1 MARQSNPTTSFRVD
15 ISDLKRGIAEANR
28 QIRLANSE
36 FRAASDGTREW
47 ERSTDGLSAR
57 ITQFERVIAAEN
69 SKLESLREQ
78 HRRVVEA
85 EGEHSSA
92 AEELEIRINNQRA
105 AVTRAERS
113 LQDYSAALEE
123 TRNESNH
130 AESEMNDLSDSL
142 DDVDVSSEN
151 ASGGFTVL
159 KGALASLVADGIR
172 AGISALK
179 DLATESD
186 KAMTSFQAKTGASA
200 EEMERFNDEINDLY
214 KSNYG
219 ESIEDVA
226 DSMAQV
232 AQTSKEVDPSKIKE
246 LTESAITMRDTF
258 GFEVNET
265 MRAANMLMD
274 QFGISG
280 EEAFNLI
287 AQGAQNGL
295 DKNGDLLDSINEY
308 SVHYK
313 QLGFDGEEFFNSLMN
328 GAAAGTFSVDKLGD
342 AMKEFGI
349 RTKDTAESTSEGFE
363 LIGLDADEMR
373 AKFAAGGESAKEATQ
388 ETLNALFE
396 MDSAVAQ
403 NLAGV
408 DLFGTMW
415 EDLGIE
421 GVKALMDVTGEAD
434 RMKGTM
440 DEIKSIKYSDIGS
453 QFTEIGRIIKTD
465 FIQPLAETALPVI
478 KDGLTWVKDNMNDII
493 PVATAVGAAILTAF
507 ATTKI
512 VAFAG
517 FIAGLVA
524 KFKTATTVV
533 GGFKAVF
540 AALNITMTA
549 NPIGLI
555 VTAIAALVAA
565 FITLWNTSDTFRA
578 FWINLWESLK
588 STVSTVVDGIVLFF
602 TETIPNAFQAVT
614 DFFTNNWQQIL
625 KFLINPFGEGFKLLY
640 NNFEGFKATVDG
652 FVQAVIGFF
661 SNLPENIYNIIVS
674 VIAHIIAWGVY
685 LYQFATTKIPEF
697 IENVISFF
705 ATLPGRIW
713 TWLVNAHNKIVEW
726 GVNIV
731 TAGGQKSLEF
741 IDKVIEFFRTLP
753 EKIWEWLVESFNK
766 IVEWGSNMIAKGTEV
781 AADTVESITTI
792 FKDLPSSLMQIGKDL
807 VRGLWEGM
815 SSMTGW
821 VVDKVKGFG
830 EDVLNSA
837 RDIFGVH
844 SPATTTAEIGKYLD
858 EGLAVGMED
867 NANKVID
874 SFKNLVDGV
883 LSVGDSEVSLNGE
896 NIGAKLS
903 EEVASGISKKQ
914 SKAQEEAQ
922 KLGETILSAAQQ
934 KLDNFKV
941 YNDMTLKE
949 EMHFWDEI
957 RKQCAEGTQA
967 RIDADKKYLD
977 ARKAYE
983 NEISES
989 VKHVTDIMKSAEND
1003 RQKAYEDYD
1012 KKCNDARKKYEEDRT
1027 KLLETAEKDRAT
1039 LQSEYQ
1045 EKVKSAYEKYESDKA
1060 KLTEQY
1066 ENDVNKIISDKA
1078 AQRQQII
1085 DKYNQQLQQR
1095 TEAIYNSLGLF
1106 DNFDTSTDQTA
1117 EELLGN
1123 LQSQVDGM
1131 KNWQEDLTALEGKG
1145 LDEALLAELQAMG
1158 PKAAAQIDLLANM
1171 TDEQLTQYTELWK
1184 QKMSI
1189 AESAAKIELRP
1200 VLDQT
1205 NADLAQLNLDTQL
1218 KLEQLATT
1226 YKTNLDQIG
1235 TDLNNS
1241 LMGYKADLDMGM
1253 LSIENTLRTNLSAIK
1268 AELNKSLDE
1277 YETDLHTSLSS
1288 IEESVTND
1296 LEEMGVKFLDLVVGN
1311 IAQTGEQASQEA
1323 GVEGGKFVNT
1333 MSGAVAP
1340 LTPMLNT
1347 IGGQAM
1353 QGFWNGM
1360 RAVADSLESW
1370 FRDFCQSLIDEAEEV
1385 LDIGSPS
1392 RVFRQIG
1399 KWTLQGFSNGVSD
1412 ESKSMLASI
1421 GRTFSG
1427 VVDTVGGILE
1437 PVSGMLQS
1445 SKPGNAST
1453 LSPNSRNVV
1462 YNFNQTNNSPKSLS
1476 RLEIYRQSK
1485 NLLKGVVVSV

>member
-57 ITQFERVIAAEN
+57 ITQFERVLAAEN

-105 AVTRAERS
+105 AVTRVERS

-123 TRNESNH
+123 ARNESNH

-200 EEMERFNDEINDLY
+200 GEMERFNDEINDLY

-246 LTESAITMRDTF
+246 LTENAITLRDTF

-313 QLGFDGEEFFNSLMN
+313 QLGFDSEEFFNSLMN

-349 RTKDTAESTSEGFE
+349 RTKDTADSTTEGFE
-363 LIGLDADEMR
+363 LIGLNADEMR

-434 RMKGTM
+434 KMKGTM
-440 DEIKSIKYSDIGS
+440 DEIKSVQYSDIGS

-465 FIQPLAETALPVI
+465 FLQPIAEEALPKV
-478 KDGLTWVKDNMNDII
+478 KEGLTWVKDNMNDII
-493 PVATAVGAAILTAF
+493 PVATAVGAAILAAF

-512 VAFAG
+512 IAFAG
-517 FIAGLVA
+517 FIAGLVT
-524 KFKTATTVV
+524 KFKAATTVV

-588 STVSTVVDGIVLFF
+588 STASTVVDGIVLFF
-602 TETIPNAFQAVT
+602 TETIPNAFQAVI

-652 FVQAVIGFF
+652 FIQAVIGFF

-697 IENVISFF
+697 IENVTSFF

-741 IDKVIEFFRTLP
+741 IDKVIEFFCTLP
-753 EKIWEWLVESFNK
+753 EKIWEWLVESFNR

-781 AADTVESITTI
+781 AADTTESIITGFTE
-792 FKDLPSSLMQIGKDL
+792 LPS
-807 VRGLWEGM
+807 
-815 SSMTGW
+815 
-821 VVDKVKGFG
+821 
-830 EDVLNSA
+830 
-837 RDIFGVH
+837 
-844 SPATTTAEIGKYLD
+844 
-858 EGLAVGMED
+858 
-867 NANKVID
+867 
-874 SFKNLVDGV
+874 
-883 LSVGDSEVSLNGE
+883 
-896 NIGAKLS
+896 KL
-903 EEVASGISKKQ
+903 
-914 SKAQEEAQ
+914 
-922 KLGETILSAAQQ
+922 
-934 KLDNFKV
+934 
-941 YNDMTLKE
+941 YN
-949 EMHFWDEI
+949 
-957 RKQCAEGTQA
+957 
-967 RIDADKKYLD
+967 
-977 ARKAYE
+977 
-983 NEISES
+983 
-989 VKHVTDIMKSAEND
+989 
-1003 RQKAYEDYD
+1003 
-1012 KKCNDARKKYEEDRT
+1012 
-1027 KLLETAEKDRAT
+1027 
-1039 LQSEYQ
+1039 
-1045 EKVKSAYEKYESDKA
+1045 
-1060 KLTEQY
+1060 
-1066 ENDVNKIISDKA
+1066 
-1078 AQRQQII
+1078 
-1085 DKYNQQLQQR
+1085 
-1095 TEAIYNSLGLF
+1095 
-1106 DNFDTSTDQTA
+1106 
-1117 EELLGN
+1117 
-1123 LQSQVDGM
+1123 
-1131 KNWQEDLTALEGKG
+1131 
-1145 LDEALLAELQAMG
+1145 
-1158 PKAAAQIDLLANM
+1158 
-1171 TDEQLTQYTELWK
+1171 
-1184 QKMSI
+1184 
-1189 AESAAKIELRP
+1189 
-1200 VLDQT
+1200 
-1205 NADLAQLNLDTQL
+1205 
-1218 KLEQLATT
+1218 
-1226 YKTNLDQIG
+1226 
-1235 TDLNNS
+1235 
-1241 LMGYKADLDMGM
+1241 
-1253 LSIENTLRTNLSAIK
+1253 
-1268 AELNKSLDE
+1268 
-1277 YETDLHTSLSS
+1277 
-1288 IEESVTND
+1288 
-1296 LEEMGVKFLDLVVGN
+1296 
-1311 IAQTGEQASQEA
+1311 A
-1323 GVEGGKFVNT
+1323 GVD
-1333 MSGAVAP
+1333 A
-1340 LTPMLNT
+1340 LN
-1347 IGGQAM
+1347 
-1353 QGFWNGM
+1353 GFWNGL
-1360 RAVADSLESW
+1360 RSVADRIKDWAMNFFNDILEK
-1370 FRDFCQSLIDEAEEV
+1370 AEEV
-1385 LDIGSPS
+1385 LDIASPS
-1392 RVFRQIG
+1392 KEFKRIG
-1399 KWTLQGFSNGVSD
+1399 KFVMEGFDDGMSA
-1412 ESKSMLASI
+1412 ESKNVLSHT
-1421 GRTFSG
+1421 RDTFRNVMGTAKSQ
-1427 VVDTVGGILE
+1427 LE
-1437 PVSGMLQS
+1437 PVAQRVRSGVS
-1445 SKPGNAST
+1445 NTVNGATGST
-1453 LSPNSRNVV
+1453 
-1462 YNFNQTNNSPKSLS
+1462 YNFYQTNNSPKSLS